1 METST
6 YGSELVAVRIATE
19 LIMEMCY
26 KLRMLGVP
34 LLGSAVLYGDN
45 QSVVLNT
52 TVPSSTLKK
61 KHNAIAYNRVREA
74 IAAGVLHFFH
84 VRSEQNVADVL
95 TKSMGPKTF
104 YGHIKDVLFGARS
117 T

>member
-1 METST
+1 
-6 YGSELVAVRIATE
+6 
-19 LIMEMCY
+19 
-26 KLRMLGVP
+26 MLGVP
-34 LLGSAVLYGDN
+34 LQGSTVLYGDN

-74 IAAGVLHFFH
+74 IAAGILHFFH
-84 VRSEQNVADVL
+84 VRSEQSVADVL
-95 TKSMGPKTF
+95 TRPMGPKTF
-104 YGHIKDVLFGARS
+104 YGHIKDVLFGAHS